1 MRRPEI
7 DMLTAAEIAEEFGF
21 NLTYMYAI
29 TGPTN
34 AHRDAELFRHRVETD
49 ETWRAAYNP
58 KAKYVYPRS
67 AVRQWYRERQT
78 RGWVQGASKRGQ

>member
-49 ETWRAAYNP
+49 ESWREAYNP
-58 KAKYVYPRS
+58 KAKYVYPRRE
-67 AVRQWYRERQT
+67 VIRWFRERKAT
-78 RGWVQGASKRGQ
+78 V

>member
-21 NLTYMYAI
+21 NLAYVYAI

-34 AHRDAELFRHRVETD
+34 RHMDGNLFRSRVETD
-49 ETWRAAYNP
+49 PSWRAAYNP
-58 KAKYVYPRS
+58 KAKYVYPRA
-67 AVRQWYRERQT
+67 AVKAWLRDR
-78 RGWVQGASKRGQ
+78 AK

>member
-21 NLTYMYAI
+21 NLAYVYAI

-49 ETWRAAYNP
+49 ESWREAYNP
-58 KAKYVYPRS
+58 KARYVYPRREVS
-67 AVRQWYRERQT
+67 RWYRQRKAT
-78 RGWVQGASKRGQ
+78 A